1 MIHQEEQLRV
11 TMTPDGFYAQSFRWL
26 GRTVRVLY
34 QQDIQTRGL
43 ERHFLV
49 QTAEGRFELSYHIG
63 TGLWRMRHAPTWIGR
78 AWAQLQRMPRYPLSV
93 NRRRGHGLVTARQA
107 DPAPSAPGSGQ
118 VGQLALA
125 RR

>member
-1 MIHQEEQLRV
+1 MRRQEEQLRV
-11 TMTPDGFYAQSFRWL
+11 TMMPDGFYAQSFRWQ

-34 QQDIQTRGL
+34 QQNMQTRGL

-63 TGLWRMRHAPTWIGR
+63 TGLWQMRQAPTWIGR
-78 AWAQLQRMPRYPLSV
+78 AWAQLQRMPRYPLPV
-93 NRRRGHGLVTARQA
+93 YRRRSYGMVTAQQA
-107 DPAPSAPGSGQ
+107 DRAPTASGST
-118 VGQLALA
+118 QLALA